1 MLESVGPVD
10 PVAENLED
18 KQYDVVDSDGV
29 LVEQA
34 VDKSVITMMPK
45 LTKRQLGKIR
55 RVHVTIQHPIAAQC
69 GHRLDLTKQP
79 RNRNCEN
86 CWFNW
91 LNHNG
96 AVVQTAEELIAGGNS
111 RMVVQLQG
119 QKFLDN
125 VLKFLSTVANL
136 QKQEGAEK

>member
-1 MLESVGPVD
+1 MPEGMHQYTSDV
-10 PVAENLED
+10 ED
-18 KQYDVVDSDGV
+18 KEYDIIDSSGDFVEKAGVPVVP
-29 LVEQA
+29 
-34 VDKSVITMMPK
+34 IMPK
-45 LTKRQLGKIR
+45 LTKSQIGKIYKAQ
-55 RVHVTIQHPIAAQC
+55 VTIQHPIAAQC

-79 RNRNCEN
+79 RNRNCAN

-125 VLKFLSTVANL
+125 VLKFLSTIANL